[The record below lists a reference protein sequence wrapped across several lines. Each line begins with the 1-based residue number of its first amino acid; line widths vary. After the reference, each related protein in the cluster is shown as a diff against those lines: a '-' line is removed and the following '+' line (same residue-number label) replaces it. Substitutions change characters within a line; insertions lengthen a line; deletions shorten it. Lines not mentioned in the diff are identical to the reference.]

1 MISLMIKKSRSKVI
15 GFFYIIR
22 VLLKEGKQFMIWKLY
37 LSIGFIFTAVTL
49 WEILNI
55 IWNTQNTFCNMG
67 LLYSD
72 RF

>member
-1 MISLMIKKSRSKVI
+1 
-15 GFFYIIR
+15 
-22 VLLKEGKQFMIWKLY
+22 MIWKLY

-55 IWNTQNTFCNMG
+55 IWNKQNTFCDMC